1 MNVFVSGTY
10 SQAGFFL
17 LSFIRIEVAFTTSGG
32 LWEGLP
38 AVIPV
43 MGAGKRKQVSFA
55 TLIFSLVFPPCSI
68 KLGGVQNKNARQ
80 GGTLVF
86 F

>member
-1 MNVFVSGTY
+1 
-10 SQAGFFL
+10 
-17 LSFIRIEVAFTTSGG
+17 
-32 LWEGLP
+32 
-38 AVIPV
+38 